1 VTGDAT
7 RTGRTT
13 RTGADRRTE
22 VLRIAAAIVL
32 ALVGGAVA
40 LLAPEAVTP
49 GTDGSAALVWRVGAL
64 GGVLA
69 LALVVGG
76 SLARLGG
83 GDGDGWHRGA
93 VVVGWLT
100 VLWLVLGG
108 LYGVVQGVPAGDA
121 VGVAFIV
128 AVPAAAAVVL
138 ALIGRAGRPAG

>member
-1 VTGDAT
+1 MTDEVDS
-7 RTGRTT
+7 GRTAT
-13 RTGADRRTE
+13 HRRRE
-22 VLRIAAAIVL
+22 VLRIAAALVM

-40 LLAPEAVTP
+40 LMAPEAVTP

-76 SLARLGG
+76 AVARLGG
-83 GDGDGWHRGA
+83 RDGDGWLRAA
-93 VVVGWLT
+93 VAMGWLT

-108 LYGVVQGVPAGDA
+108 LFGVVQGVPAGDA
-121 VGVAFIV
+121 VGVGFIV

-138 ALIGRAGRPAG
+138 ALVGRAPRLRA